1 MVGKVISI
9 NISKQTSV
17 IKEPIEQADFVS
29 DYGIIGDGHAGSG
42 HRQISLLG
50 IESYHRLEQK
60 GKKFYPGAF
69 AENITTEGFVLNELS
84 VGMVFKIGETIQ
96 EITEI
101 GKKGHDKFEII
112 KLFGAYILPVEGI
125 FTKVIK
131 GGIVKVGDTIE
142 IIELNKKEKVIL

>member
-1 MVGKVISI
+1 MIGEVISI
-9 NISKQTSV
+9 NISEQTSV
-17 IKEPIEQADFVS
+17 IKEPVGHGLFVA
-29 DYGIIGDGHAGSG
+29 DYGIMGDGHAGSG
-42 HRQISLLG
+42 HRQVSLLG
-50 IESYHRLEQK
+50 IESYNRLEEK
-60 GKKFYPGAF
+60 GKKFFPGAF
-69 AENITTEGFVLNELS
+69 AENITTKGFILNKLS
-84 VGMVFKIGETIQ
+84 VGTIFKIGPTIQ

-142 IIELNKKEKVIL
+142 IIE

>member
-1 MVGKVISI
+1 MIGKVISI
-9 NISKQTSV
+9 NISEKTSV
-17 IKEPIEQADFVS
+17 IKEPVQSAEFIT
-29 DYGIIGDGHAGSG
+29 DYGIKGDGHAGSS

-50 IESYHRLEQK
+50 IESYNRLEEK
-60 GKKFYPGAF
+60 GKKFDCGAF
-69 AENITTEGFVLNELS
+69 AENITTEGFVLNKLS
-84 VGMVFKIGETIQ
+84 VGMVFKIGDTIQ

-125 FTKVIK
+125 FTKVIQ

-142 IIELNKKEKVIL
+142 IIK

>member
-1 MVGKVISI
+1 MIGKVVSI
-9 NISKQTSV
+9 NISEQTSV
-17 IKEPIEQADFVS
+17 IKEPIGQGLLVAN
-29 DYGIIGDGHAGSG
+29 YGIKGDGHAGS
-42 HRQISLLG
+42 HNRQISLLG
-50 IESYHRLEQK
+50 IESYDRLEQK
-60 GKKFYPGAF
+60 GKKFNPGAF
-69 AENITTEGFVLNELS
+69 AENITTKGFILNKLA
-84 VGMVFKIGETIQ
+84 VGMKIIIGPTIQ

-142 IIELNKKEKVIL
+142 II

>member
-9 NISKQTSV
+9 NLSEKTSV
-17 IKEPIEQADFVS
+17 VKNPVKEALFIA
-29 DYGIIGDGHAGSG
+29 DYGMEGDGHAGEG

-50 IESYHRLEQK
+50 IESYNRLEQK
-60 GKKFYPGAF
+60 GKKFLPGAF
-69 AENITTEGFVLNELS
+69 AENITTEGFVLNKLT
-84 VGMVFKIGETIQ
+84 VGTIFKIGETIQ

-112 KLFGAYILPVEGI
+112 KLFGAYVLPVEGI

-131 GGIVKVGDTIE
+131 GGKVKEGDLIE
-142 IIELNKKEKVIL
+142 IIK

>member
-1 MVGKVISI
+1 MIGRVISL
-9 NISKQTSV
+9 NISEQTSV
-17 IKEPIEQADFVS
+17 IKEPVEQALFIA
-29 DYGIIGDGHAGSG
+29 DYGIKGDGHAGSG

-50 IESYHRLEQK
+50 IESYNRLEQK
-60 GKKFYPGAF
+60 GKKFLPGAF
-69 AENITTEGFVLNELS
+69 AENITTEGFVLNELT
-84 VGMVFKIGETIQ
+84 VGTVFKIGETVQ

-131 GGIVKVGDTIE
+131 GGIVRVGDTIE
-142 IIELNKKEKVIL
+142 IVG

>member
-1 MVGKVISI
+1 MTGKVISI
-9 NISKQTSV
+9 NISEKTSV
-17 IKEPIEQADFVS
+17 IKEPVKQALFVADF
-29 DYGIIGDGHAGSG
+29 GINGDGHAGSG
-42 HRQISLLG
+42 HRQVSLLG
-50 IESYHRLEQK
+50 IESYDRLEQK

-69 AENITTEGFVLNELS
+69 AENITTKGFVLNRLT
-84 VGMVFKIGETIQ
+84 VGTSFKIGETIQ

-131 GGIVKVGDTIE
+131 GGIVKVGDKIE
-142 IIELNKKEKVIL
+142 IIKKEVI

>member
-1 MVGKVISI
+1 MGKVISI
-9 NISKQTSV
+9 NISEKTSV
-17 IKEPIEQADFVS
+17 VKEPVEQALFIS
-29 DYGIIGDGHAGSG
+29 DYGIKGDGHAGTG

-50 IESYHRLEQK
+50 VESYNRLEEK
-60 GKKFYPGAF
+60 GRKFSFGSF
-69 AENITTEGFVLNELS
+69 AENITTEGFILNKLT
-84 VGMVFKIGETIQ
+84 VGTTFKIGETIQ

-131 GGIVKVGDTIE
+131 GGIVKAGDTIE
-142 IIELNKKEKVIL
+142 IIEKR

>member
-1 MVGKVISI
+1 MTGKVISI
-9 NISKQTSV
+9 NISEKTSV
-17 IKEPIEQADFVS
+17 IKEPVKQALFVADF
-29 DYGIIGDGHAGSG
+29 GINGDGHAGSG
-42 HRQISLLG
+42 HRQVSLLG
-50 IESYHRLEQK
+50 IESYDRLEQK

-69 AENITTEGFVLNELS
+69 AENITTEGFVLNRLT
-84 VGMVFKIGETIQ
+84 VGTSFKIGETIQ

-131 GGIVKVGDTIE
+131 GGIVKVGDKIE
-142 IIELNKKEKVIL
+142 IIKKEVI